1 MDRKRVISFKNY
13 FKSTLVIIIYSYTIL
28 KMRLYVLLVLW
39 LVFLQWNIHIK
50 EQYENCTRINTFIML
65 RFLLMSMQ
73 LAILARAW
81 NFCSAF
87 IQRFST
93 WGSKVSLLSITI
105 PQNFSSKEVLIISFS
120 ILTRT
125 SSEVL
130 VNKWRLSAFATI

>member
-28 KMRLYVLLVLW
+28 KMRLYILLVLW
-39 LVFLQWNIHIK
+39 LIFLQWNIHIK
-50 EQYENCTRINTFIML
+50 EQYENCTRISAFIML
-65 RFLLMSMQ
+65 RFLLMSTQ

-81 NFCSAF
+81 NFCYAF

-93 WGSKVSLLSITI
+93 WGSKVSLLPVTI
-105 PQNFSSKEVLIISFS
+105 PQNFSSKEVLMISFS